1 LYSSETHYII
11 DAHNALIAKI
21 VEETNFPAIWGSG
34 LTLSASKGTR
44 DCNELSYTQVLDELE
59 LMSDAT
65 NIPIFVDGDT
75 GYGNFNNFRRFVK
88 QLCRLGIAAVSIE
101 DKIFPKLNS
110 FLDRHQE
117 LADINEFCGRIK
129 AGKDAQTNSDFSIV
143 ARTEAFI
150 CGKSLQEALDRASA
164 YIEAG
169 ADAII
174 VHSKSNTANEVLE
187 FAKCWNN
194 YSPLIVIPT
203 KYYQTPAVEFIKA
216 KIAIVI
222 WANHN
227 LRAIVSAVRKNA
239 QQIYHENGV
248 INVEN
253 QIANLD
259 EIFKLVRDDE
269 LKQSEQIYLNYS
281 HIKEES

>member
-1 LYSSETHYII
+1 MDKMRKFKALLYSSETQYII

-101 DKIFPKLNS
+101 DKTFPKLNS

-129 AGKDAQTNSDFSIV
+129 AGKDAQTDSDFSIV

-150 CGKSLQEALDRASA
+150 CGKNLREALDRANA

-187 FAKCWNN
+187 FAKYWN
-194 YSPLIVIPT
+194 
-203 KYYQTPAVEFIKA
+203 
-216 KIAIVI
+216 
-222 WANHN
+222 
-227 LRAIVSAVRKNA
+227 
-239 QQIYHENGV
+239 
-248 INVEN
+248 
-253 QIANLD
+253 
-259 EIFKLVRDDE
+259 IF
-269 LKQSEQIYLNYS
+269 IYL
-281 HIKEES
+281 